1 MLVITRK
8 KNDKIVIAGNIEIT
22 ILGMGRSRVRLG
34 IQAPR
39 EIAVHTRF
47 GPTTEPRNSV
57 ETIRVKNPPESNCV
71 LPKAV

>member
-1 MLVITRK
+1 MLVVTRK
-8 KNDKIVIAGNIEIT
+8 KNDKIVIADNIEIT
-22 ILGMGRSRVRLG
+22 ILAVGRSWVRLG

-57 ETIRVKNPPESNCV
+57 ETIRVKSPPAPNSA
-71 LPKAV
+71 LSKAV